1 MELTGSTLESN
12 AATDALITVPLL
24 EGMIGMFMGDDS
36 TKIRD
41 PLANPLHADF
51 NGYPPLY
58 INAGGAE
65 CLLDDARRLYDRA
78 TEAGVQATLSVVDGM
93 QHVFPFLAG
102 RAPEADEEI
111 SRIAAWYRALQ
122 K

>member
-1 MELTGSTLESN
+1 MAFRHFTSTLVE
-12 AATDALITVPLL
+12 P
-24 EGMIGMFMGDDS
+24 
-36 TKIRD
+36 K
-41 PLANPLHADF
+41 
-51 NGYPPLY
+51 
-58 INAGGAE
+58 
-65 CLLDDARRLYDRA
+65 CLLDDARRLHDRA

-111 SRIAAWYRALQ
+111 GKIAAWYRALQ